1 MKLRSERIARGN
13 RFTTITGAAA
23 VATALLVDQ
32 ISKAAVFATF
42 SPGDELI
49 LAPFLSILPGWNE
62 GTAFGL
68 ANGIAPWLLV
78 AVALVI
84 SGWLVILLIK
94 SSSMSEAFGLGAA
107 IGGALANVIDRLRF
121 EAVRDFIDIHWD
133 AYHWPTFNAADM
145 FVVGGLLLFV
155 LADLRRQKEAPG
167 PR

>member
-13 RFTTITGAAA
+13 RFTAITGASAA
-23 VATALLVDQ
+23 ATALLLDQ

-42 SPGDELI
+42 SPGDELT

-68 ANGIAPWLLV
+68 ADGIAPWLLV
-78 AVALVI
+78 AVALVV
-84 SGWLVILLIK
+84 SGWLGILLIK
-94 SSSMSEAFGLGAA
+94 SSSMPEALGLGAA
-107 IGGALANVIDRLRF
+107 IGGALANIIDRLRF

-145 FVVGGLLLFV
+145 FVIGGLVLFV
-155 LADLRRQKEAPG
+155 LADLRRQKQVRGA
-167 PR
+167 R